1 MGTLRVLLACVVMFG
16 HFGKS
21 GFYMIG
27 GAEAVQIFYVISGF
41 SMSIL
46 LNEQKKYTTVKNFY
60 LSRILKIYPSY
71 YAVFLISLFI
81 YAAHALALDKTN
93 ELFSAFHQMPEQ
105 FIPVS
110 ILLNITLIFQDTMP
124 FLYASGTRIGVVGI
138 NDWPKQ
144 VPFIFTMVLP
154 QCWSVALEIYFY
166 ALCPFFIRKKTAILA
181 LIGLSTSV
189 NAILVASDLAY
200 VDPWSYRFFP
210 SQLYLFLLGIVSHK
224 YIFPKYIEIASQRKI
239 ISFTLCGTTVIFML
253 LNDLINFESR
263 KLVNAIFVNMMPL
276 ILPAFYH
283 ISRANSWD
291 LRVGRLSYPAYLFQ
305 FVVYF
310 LVVRLLN
317 KFNIVDGLS
326 VAVVAVIATLVVAY
340 LFDSIVSSKTD
351 KLRYRLSGVASFY
364 NNSRR

>member
-1 MGTLRVLLACVVMFG
+1 MGTLRVLLAVVVMFG

-41 SMSIL
+41 SMSII
-46 LNEQKKYTTVKNFY
+46 LNEQKKYINIKNFY
-60 LSRILKIYPSY
+60 LSRVLKIYPAY
-71 YAVFLISLFI
+71 YSVFFITLFI
-81 YAAHALALDKTN
+81 YVAHGVTLNKTN

-124 FLYASGTRIGVVGI
+124 FLYASGNRIGIVGV
-138 NDWPKQ
+138 DELPEK

-166 ALCPFFIRKKTAILA
+166 ALCPFVIRNKTAILT
-181 LIGLSTSV
+181 LIGLSIFA
-189 NAILVASDLAY
+189 NIILIASDLIF

-210 SQLYLFLLGIVSHK
+210 SQLYLFLFGVVSHK
-224 YIFPKYIEIASQRKI
+224 YLYPKYLEIVEQRKI
-239 ISFTLCGTTVIFML
+239 ISVTLCVSTVVFIL
-253 LNDLINFESR
+253 LNEAINFEVR
-263 KLVNAIFVNMMPL
+263 KLMNTIFVNMVAL

-291 LRVGRLSYPAYLFQ
+291 LLIGRLSYPAYLFQ

-317 KFNIVDGLS
+317 KVNIEDGIS
-326 VAVVAVIATLVVAY
+326 VAIISVIATLVVAY

-351 KLRYRLSGVASFY
+351 KFRYRLSGAVSFY
-364 NNSRR
+364 NNSRK